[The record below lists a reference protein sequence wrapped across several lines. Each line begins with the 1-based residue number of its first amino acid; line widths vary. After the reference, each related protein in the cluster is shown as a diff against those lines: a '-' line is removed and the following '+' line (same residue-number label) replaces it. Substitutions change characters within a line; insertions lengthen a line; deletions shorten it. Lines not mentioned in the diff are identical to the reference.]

1 MAALRPFLLLSI
13 LVILNITAFAEN
25 ATYAKYEKYFEK
37 GKFLSCWKA
46 TLKSGQTDDVTLLY
60 QAISLAYSPKEK
72 KVLKA
77 KINVQKACLKALQAV
92 NVESLPE
99 DLPMLSSH
107 FEQLMAVLY
116 MDLSKSLKRGET
128 DKSKEII
135 KALVNK
141 TYNPKKP
148 TYNRGRTNPV
158 KMFVKRLKK
167 TEDEKLIASYK
178 EHLKLY
184 ISLMMKKAVFT
195 YEGDKSNWYIQGQ
208 GSLFLAF
215 KEALENRK
223 NNLEKLYANL
233 LVDEYDSSSEVRMN
247 IHVIELYQKY
257 KPIQAKMQKNPNFLG
272 TTVNLEGYIK
282 KYKLETWD
290 EQQLKWS
297 NNSSDKNYHS
307 EFDKEI
313 VFLTN
318 LVRVNPKQFLKDILL
333 PYYKENDIKIN
344 SYSGSLKTDLA
355 KATPVLPLFTS
366 KALSG
371 CAMYMAEAMGK
382 GGATGHVTPAGES
395 LSDRGKKYKL
405 PRYMG
410 ENCSYAKETLLGVLM
425 QLLIDDGVSSLG
437 HRLNILKKEY
447 ANIGVAT
454 AKHTSY
460 GTNTVMDFTD

>member
-1 MAALRPFLLLSI
+1 MATLRPIFLLILLLSLSI
-13 LVILNITAFAEN
+13 SVFAEN
-25 ATYAKYEKYFEK
+25 TTYAKYEKYLEK

-60 QAISLAYSPKEK
+60 QAVSLAYCPKEK

-77 KINVQKACLKALQAV
+77 KINVPESCLKALQAV
-92 NVESLPE
+92 NVENLPE
-99 DLPMLSSH
+99 DLPMLSLH

-116 MDLSKSLKRGET
+116 MDLSKSLKRGES
-128 DKSKEII
+128 DKSKQII

-148 TYNRGRTNPV
+148 TYNRGRANPA
-158 KMFVKRLKK
+158 KIFVKRLKK
-167 TEDEKLIASYK
+167 TEDLELISRYK

-184 ISLMMKKAVFT
+184 ISSMMQKAVFT
-195 YEGDKSNWYIQGQ
+195 FEGDKANWYVQSQ

-215 KEALENRK
+215 KEALDNKK

-233 LVDEYDSSSEVRMN
+233 LVDEFNSSSEVRMN
-247 IHVIELYQKY
+247 FHVVEIYQKF
-257 KPIQAKMQKNPNFLG
+257 KPVQTKMQKNPTFLG
-272 TTVNLEGYIK
+272 TTVNLNQYVK
-282 KYKLETWD
+282 KYQLEQWD

-297 NNSSDKNYHS
+297 NNGSDKSYHS

-313 VFLTN
+313 IFLTN

-333 PYYKENDIKIN
+333 PYYIENDIKIN
-344 SYSGSLKTDLA
+344 SYSGSLKIDLG
-355 KATPVLPLFTS
+355 KAESVLPLFTS

-382 GGATGHVTPAGES
+382 GGATGHVTPSGES
-395 LSDRGKKYKL
+395 LSDRAKKYKL
-405 PRYMG
+405 PTYLG
-410 ENCSYAKETLLGVLM
+410 ENCSYAKETPLGVLM

-437 HRLNILKKEY
+437 HRLNILRKGY

-454 AKHTSY
+454 ADHTTY